1 MSRNTA
7 GLFLLMALVFLAFG
21 VCLFAADGSSAPVP
35 LRRFALV
42 AGSNN
47 GGPGKVRLKYAT
59 SDAIAF
65 ASVMADLG
73 GVKDA
78 DMILLVDPDL
88 VSFKDGLRKV
98 RRMVGE
104 SPGSDERRELIIYYS
119 GHSDETGLILGP
131 EILSYD
137 ELRRQIGEVKA
148 DVRVAVLDSCA
159 SGALTRTKGGV
170 WRPAFLLDASSDMKG
185 HAFLT
190 SSSAE
195 ESAQESDRIGA
206 SFFTHYL
213 ISGLRGAA
221 DVTGDGL
228 VTLNEAYAFAF
239 QETLASTE
247 KTQYGPQ
254 HPAYDIN
261 LTGSGDLVL
270 TDLRNASAGLAV
282 SEDVSGRMYV
292 RDERGLLAVELN
304 KLAGQRVDLGLEP
317 GVYEV
322 VLDRKDARYRSG
334 ARIIA
339 GSRATLAFADFK
351 AFTVDRTVPRGDD
364 GAEIGNTGGGDEGEK
379 RNVPDGVHFSFLPEV
394 FGGLFASTTDRTV
407 SFNLLIG
414 SSANLNGFELG
425 GLANTE
431 AQTMSGFQ
439 AAGLANLVRGRV
451 NGVQLAGLGNMG
463 GETRYFQGA
472 GILNYVTGSFEG
484 YQSSGVGNVVME
496 GTSGAQTAGIF
507 NYDRGDVTGVSVA
520 GITTLIYGGLNG
532 VQVSAC
538 YNMTMEDSVGAQ
550 VTGGFNYSRTFF
562 TGVQFGGIGN
572 YSRELSGVQ
581 IGIVNISDSVNGAQI
596 GLVNIAGYVK
606 GTQVGLFNYS
616 RLMDGIPVGLI
627 TYEEAGLQVLETWYD
642 TENALNV
649 GIKLGSR
656 YVYTLLAAS
665 FVPDSDPLEWSY
677 GIGFGAHVP
686 FGSFFLDA
694 DLACHSLHE
703 GSSEWYVTRRGNVL
717 GQARLTV
724 GIPIFRFAVI
734 AGVAADIY
742 VPNLSTESDGTRT
755 EHTHLLPRLFC
766 GIQI

>member
-1 MSRNTA
+1 MSRNQA
-7 GLFLLMALVFLAFG
+7 GLFLFMAFVFLASG
-21 VCLFAADGSSAPVP
+21 ALVFAADGSSAPVP

-47 GGPGKVRLKYAT
+47 GGPKKVRLKYAT
-59 SDAIAF
+59 SDAVAF
-65 ASVMADLG
+65 ASVMAELG

-88 VSFKDGLRKV
+88 VSFKAGLRKV

-104 SPGSDERRELIIYYS
+104 SMGSDERRELIIYYS

-137 ELRRQIGEVKA
+137 ELRRQIGEVQA

-322 VLDRKDARYRSG
+322 VLDRKDARFRSE

-339 GSRATLAFADFK
+339 NSRATLAFADFK
-351 AFTVDRTVPRGDD
+351 ALSVDRTVPRGD
-364 GAEIGNTGGGDEGEK
+364 GGVETGNPGGDDGVK
-379 RNVPDGVHFSFLPEV
+379 RNVSEGVHFSFLPEV
-394 FGGLFASTTDRTV
+394 FGGLFASTADRTV

-451 NGVQLAGLGNMG
+451 DGVQLAGLGNMG

-472 GILNYVTGSFEG
+472 GVLNYVTGSFEG
-484 YQSSGVGNVVME
+484 YQASGVGNIVME
-496 GTSGAQTAGIF
+496 GTLGAQTAGVF
-507 NYDRGDVTGVSVA
+507 NYDRGDVKGVSVA

-532 VQVSAC
+532 AQVSGC
-538 YNMTMEDSVGAQ
+538 YNLTMEDSTGAQ
-550 VTGGFNYSRTFF
+550 VTGGFNYSRAFF
-562 TGVQFGGIGN
+562 KGAQVGAIGN
-572 YSRELSGVQ
+572 YSFELSGVQ
-581 IGIVNISDSVNGAQI
+581 IGLVNISDSVNGVQI

-606 GTQVGLFNYS
+606 GTQVGLFNYC
-616 RLMDGIPVGLI
+616 RLMDGVPVGLI

-642 TENALNV
+642 TENSLNV

-656 YVYTLLAAS
+656 YVYTLLTAA

-686 FGSFFLDA
+686 FGSFFLDV

-703 GSSEWYVTRRGNVL
+703 GSSEWYVTQRGNVL

-724 GIPIFRFAVI
+724 GIPIFRIALI

-742 VPNLSTESDGTRT
+742 IPDLSTESDGTRT

>member
-1 MSRNTA
+1 MSRSTA
-7 GLFLLMALVFLAFG
+7 GLLLLMAFVFFASG
-21 VCLFAADGSSAPVP
+21 VCVFAADGSSAPVP

-47 GGPGKVRLKYAT
+47 GGPRKVRLKYAT

-65 ASVMADLG
+65 ASVMGELG
-73 GVKDA
+73 GVKDS

-88 VSFKDGLRKV
+88 VSFKAGLRKV

-104 SPGSDERRELIIYYS
+104 SMGNDERRELVIYYS

-131 EILSYD
+131 ETLSYD
-137 ELRRQIGEVKA
+137 ELRRQIGEVQA

-322 VLDRKDARYRSG
+322 VLDKKDARFRSG
-334 ARIIA
+334 ARIVA

-351 AFTVDRTVPRGDD
+351 AFSVDRTVPRGDD
-364 GAEIGNTGGGDEGEK
+364 GAEAGNIGGDDGVK
-379 RNVPDGVHFSFLPEV
+379 RNAPEGVHFSFLPEV
-394 FGGLFASTTDRTV
+394 FDGLFASTADRTV

-451 NGVQLAGLGNMG
+451 DGVQLAGLGNMG
-463 GETRYFQGA
+463 GDTRFFQGA
-472 GILNYVTGSFEG
+472 GVLNYVTGNFEG
-484 YQSSGVGNVVME
+484 YQASGVGNIVME
-496 GTSGAQTAGIF
+496 GTSGAQTAGLF
-507 NYDRGDVTGVSVA
+507 NYDRGDVTGFTMASV
-520 GITTLIYGGLNG
+520 TCLVYGGLNG
-532 VQVSAC
+532 AQVSGC
-538 YNMTMEDSVGAQ
+538 YNLTMEDSTGAQ

-562 TGVQFGGIGN
+562 KGAQVGAIGN

-581 IGIVNISDSVNGAQI
+581 IGLINISDSVIGAQI
-596 GLVNIAGYVK
+596 GLVNIAGNVR
-606 GTQVGLFNYS
+606 GTQVGLFNYA
-616 RLMDGIPVGLI
+616 RLIDGVPVGLI

-642 TENALNV
+642 TENSLHA

-656 YVYTLLAAS
+656 YVYTLLTAS

-686 FGSFFLDA
+686 FGSFFLEA

-703 GSSEWYVTRRGNVL
+703 GPSKWYVTQRGNVL
-717 GQARLTV
+717 GQARLAV
-724 GIPIFRFAVI
+724 GIPIFRFALI

-742 VPNLSTESDGTRT
+742 LPDLSTESDGTRT
-755 EHTHLLPRLFC
+755 ESTHLLPRLFF
-766 GIQI
+766 GFQI